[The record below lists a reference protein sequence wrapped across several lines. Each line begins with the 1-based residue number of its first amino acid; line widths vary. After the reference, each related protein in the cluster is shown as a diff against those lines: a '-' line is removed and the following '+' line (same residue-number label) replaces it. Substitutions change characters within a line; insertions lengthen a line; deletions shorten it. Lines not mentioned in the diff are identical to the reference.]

1 MNSSDAS
8 PVPVIVDRLFREE
21 AGRMIAGLVR
31 VFGPARL
38 ELAEDVVQE
47 ALVRALRTWPFEG
60 VPPNPRAW
68 LVHVARNAAVDAL
81 RRNATEERIVND
93 VAEWAEGATADAQLA
108 DDGIDDQLRLMIM
121 CCHPSIPF
129 DSRVALTLKTVC
141 GLSVREIARA
151 FLADEA
157 AIAQRL
163 VRTKRRIQEDGL
175 TLEFPQTRELQA
187 RLDALL
193 EVVYLLFNE
202 GYSAHEGDDLVKAD
216 LVHDAARLIGLLTR
230 SSATSNPRVHAV
242 AAIVYFQGARIPART
257 NAAGDA
263 LTLAEQDRSR
273 WNGEWL
279 ARGWSHFERSI
290 DGAELGAYHLEA
302 AIAACHAAAPSYAET
317 DWTTILGHYDRLRA
331 LAASPIV
338 SLNRAVAL
346 AKVSGAEAGLRALE
360 ELEHDPTLANYP
372 LLAATRGL
380 FVWSRGD
387 ARGAALAF
395 ETAVAQ
401 TRNTAERR
409 LLEKRLHAA
418 RAGEPP
424 ITF

>member
-1 MNSSDAS
+1 MSATR
-8 PVPVIVDRLFREE
+8 PIPELVDQLFRDE

-68 LVHVARNAAVDAL
+68 LVHVARNAALDAL
-81 RRNATEERIVND
+81 RRHATEDRVVQGLAAWAVD
-93 VAEWAEGATADAQLA
+93 AAAEDHGADEGV
-108 DDGIDDQLRLMIM
+108 DDQLRLMIM

-129 DSRVALTLKTVC
+129 ESRVALTLKTVC
-141 GLSVREIARA
+141 GLGVREIARA

-157 AIAQRL
+157 TIAQRL

-175 TLEFPQTRELQA
+175 TLEFPPERELEA
-187 RLDALL
+187 RLNALL

-202 GYSAHEGDDLVKAD
+202 GYSAHEGDDIVRAD

-230 SSATSNPRVHAV
+230 SPATARPRVFAV

-257 NAAGDA
+257 NAAGE
-263 LTLAEQDRSR
+263 LFTLAEQDRTL
-273 WNGEWL
+273 WDKAWL
-279 ARGWSHFERSI
+279 ARGWAYFERSI
-290 DGAELGAYHLEA
+290 AGDELGAYHLEA
-302 AIAACHAAAPSYAET
+302 AIASCHAAAPSYDAT
-317 DWTTILGHYDRLRA
+317 DWSAILGHYDRLRA
-331 LAASPIV
+331 LAPSPIV

-346 AKVSGAEAGLRALE
+346 AKVRGPEEGLRALE
-360 ELEHDPTLANYP
+360 ELEHDPALANYP

-380 FVWSRGD
+380 FAWSRGD
-387 ARGAALAF
+387 SHAAARTF
-395 ETAVAQ
+395 ETAAAQ
-401 TRNTAERR
+401 TSNSAERR
-409 LLEKRLHAA
+409 LLEKRMNAA